1 MITRLRGTVI
11 EIDSHKLTL
20 DVQGVGYEVV
30 VVDGRLYAPKQSVD
44 IAIYYHWVEDQG
56 PSLYGFDSQISR
68 AVFAQILS
76 CTGCGPKIGLAVLGH
91 FTPQA
96 FLQAISCGDVK
107 GLSRV
112 SGIGT
117 KKAELMIMQLK
128 DKVTKI
134 VPAHVAPEHTTLIK
148 IKQLQGALASLHYK
162 QSEITGALD
171 HLNTQSDMNASS
183 FDELLRKALSYL
195 SKHLLQQKR
204 APLRGRPFLL
214 LPV

>member
-11 EIDSHKLTL
+11 EIDSQRLTI
-20 DVQGVGYEVV
+20 DVQSVGYEVV
-30 VVDGRLYAPKQSVD
+30 VVDGRLYTLNQTVD

-56 PSLYGFDSQISR
+56 PSLYGFDSHISR

-91 FTPQA
+91 LTPQA
-96 FLQAISCGDVK
+96 FLQAISCADVK

-112 SGIGT
+112 PGIGP

-128 DKVTKI
+128 DKVAKI
-134 VPAHVAPEHTTLIK
+134 APAYVAPEHTTLIK
-148 IKQLQGALASLHYK
+148 IKQLQGALTSLHYK
-162 QSEITGALD
+162 HSEISGALD
-171 HLNTQSDMNASS
+171 HLTTQTDMNASS

-195 SKHLLQQKR
+195 SKHL
-204 APLRGRPFLL
+204 
-214 LPV
+214 